1 MRFIPVIV
9 LALLLTVLAAGCLG
23 PNPATSSPATPVQV
37 SPGTT
42 LSGES
47 APPAV
52 HTLVVEPDD
61 GKALVLSTIDG
72 AHENITL
79 TIYEI
84 TDPDIVAALMAAQGR
99 GVAVRVL
106 YNNASFASMNEAN
119 PNAGAIANLS
129 RAGVKTEPASPVFTV
144 THQKTI
150 TVDGTRSLIMTF
162 NLEPGYFATTRD
174 FGILTTNT
182 SEIRE
187 IISVFDADWQYRNI
201 TPTYPTLIWSPV
213 NSRDKILG
221 VIDHATKTLDVYN
234 EEINDQQCIDALVE
248 ASKRG
253 VVVRVI
259 AADLDGATNKNA
271 PAIRTLNA
279 NGAQAKVITSLYI
292 HAKMILADYQTPEQV
307 AYLGSENLGTVS
319 LNQNRELG
327 ILVAEKPILDRL
339 ESVFNSDW
347 LVPAMPEK

>member
-1 MRFIPVIV
+1 MRYLPVIV
-9 LALLLTVLAAGCLG
+9 IILLLTVLAAGCLG
-23 PNPATSSPATPVQV
+23 PDPATTPATPAQV
-37 SPGTT
+37 STGAIPG
-42 LSGES
+42 GES

-61 GKALVLSTIDG
+61 GKALVLSTIAG

-84 TDPDIVAALMAAQGR
+84 TDPDIVAALIAAQGR

-119 PNAGAIANLS
+119 PNAGAVANLS

-144 THQKTI
+144 THQKTL

-174 FGILTTNT
+174 FGILTTNQ
-182 SEIRE
+182 SEIQE
-187 IISVFDADWQYRNI
+187 IMRVFEADWQYRNI

-259 AADLDGATNKNA
+259 AADLDGATNKNT
-271 PAIRTLNA
+271 PAIKTLNA

-292 HAKMILADYQTPEQV
+292 HAKMVLADYQTPEQV
-307 AYLGSENLGTVS
+307 AFLGSENLGTVS

-327 ILVAEKPILDRL
+327 ILVTEKPILDRL

>member
-1 MRFIPVIV
+1 MRYIPLIVIV
-9 LALLLTVLAAGCLG
+9 LLLTVLFSGCLG
-23 PNPATSSPATPVQV
+23 PGGQTTPATPAQV
-37 SPGTT
+37 SAGTT
-42 LSGES
+42 PGGVS

-61 GKALVLSTIDG
+61 GKALVLSTIAA

-84 TDPDIVAALMAAQGR
+84 TDPDIVAALTAAQTR

-119 PNAGAIANLS
+119 PNAGAVANLS

-144 THQKTI
+144 THQKTL

-174 FGILTTNT
+174 FGILTTNQ
-182 SEIRE
+182 SEIQE
-187 IISVFDADWQYRNI
+187 IMSVFDADWNYQNI

-221 VIDHATKTLDVYN
+221 VINHATKTLEVYN
-234 EEINDQQCIDALVE
+234 EEITDQQCIDALVE

-259 AADLDGATNKNA
+259 AADMESNGKNKNA
-271 PAIRTLNA
+271 PALRTLNA
-279 NGAQAKVITSLYI
+279 SGALAKSITSLYI
-292 HAKMILADYQTPEQV
+292 HAKMVLADYQTPDQV
-307 AYLGSENLGTVS
+307 AYLGSENLGEVS
-319 LNQNRELG
+319 LDQNRELG